1 MDVIEGSDMQ
11 IDTERLATLH
21 TSKLEQLKD
30 TASEAGIPRTGSV
43 ERLRIRL
50 IQSIIIPEEDLSW
63 DGIQDI
69 SNQQLTDLLKIFGIK
84 SSGSQKDKRQRIWL
98 HIYHDPKKL
107 TIDSLAEMNRDDL
120 HELCARLEMPRSGNK
135 TQLVGRVA
143 GVLSNQEGAW
153 GRIKRSV
160 KRGSSSSTPSPR
172 PSVPVPTS
180 NTPTSTPPTQ
190 EIIQTK
196 IEEVKEEPET
206 EFIEETSDEEELVEE
221 NTIQDSKPLTQTIEV
236 GAEIAFREVENREAE
251 LRSLIRDFLI
261 IGEQSP
267 EDIAAF
273 IEDLNPRGF
282 DISHNIVKEFI
293 LNLIQEMAQRKEKEH
308 EAQSLLPGSWRERQ
322 AIRRFEEERGGLL
335 DSLEEI
341 LLTSR
346 GDIPSARMAFENF
359 ATGAGLDLELPAISG
374 RVHGLFDLQIS
385 LNDMEMDIDPVA
397 ARRDRAIRLLLR
409 RVDEIDNVAKST
421 LERMEQQIEALERI
435 VETVIRRNEGKFTS
449 LEHSLMIR
457 FLERRGWD
465 ANHPEVRPRLIAAAG
480 VLAVEMG
487 YISEAE
493 MPTLPG
499 QIALDPE
506 RVSDVVDTLND
517 VLESFGKKP
526 ARSVEELNEIDVEDI
541 DEMESARRTLDSAD
555 EILDRLRQ
563 LGQEGV

>member
-1 MDVIEGSDMQ
+1 MQ

-172 PSVPVPTS
+172 PSVPVPPS
-180 NTPTSTPPTQ
+180 NTLTSTPPTQ

-359 ATGAGLDLELPAISG
+359 ARDAGLDLELPAISG

-555 EILDRLRQ
+555 AILDRLRQ

>member
-1 MDVIEGSDMQ
+1 MQ
-11 IDTERLATLH
+11 IDAERLSTLH

-30 TASEAGIPRTGSV
+30 IASEAKIPRTGSV

-63 DGIQDI
+63 EGIQDI
-69 SNQQLTDLLKIFGIK
+69 SNQQLSDLLKIFGIK

-107 TIDSLAEMNRDDL
+107 TIDSLTEMNREDL
-120 HELCARLEMPRSGNK
+120 HELCAKLEMPRSGNK

-172 PSVPVPTS
+172 PTAPLPPSS
-180 NTPTSTPPTQ
+180 TPISTTSTE
-190 EIIQTK
+190 EIIETK
-196 IEEVKEEPET
+196 MEEANEPQKEFVEMITNEEEPLDQ
-206 EFIEETSDEEELVEE
+206 IVVEET
-221 NTIQDSKPLTQTIEV
+221 KPLTQTIEV

-282 DISHNIVKEFI
+282 DISHNIVKEFV

-308 EAQSLLPGSWRERQ
+308 AAQSLLPGSWRERQ
-322 AIRRFEEERGGLL
+322 AIRRFEEERGELL
-335 DSLEEI
+335 DSLEDI
-341 LLTSR
+341 LISSR

-359 ATGAGLDLELPAISG
+359 AKDTGLDLELPAISG

-385 LNDMEMDIDPVA
+385 LNDMEMDVDPVA

-409 RVDEIDNVAKST
+409 RVDEIDSVAKST

-526 ARSVEELNEIDVEDI
+526 ARTVEELNEIDEEDI
-541 DEMESARRTLDSAD
+541 DEIESARKTLDSAD
-555 EILDRLRQ
+555 AILDRLRQ

>member
-1 MDVIEGSDMQ
+1 ME
-11 IDTERLATLH
+11 IDNERLSILH
-21 TSKLEQLKD
+21 TSKLEDLKEI
-30 TASEAGIPRTGSV
+30 ASEAGIPRTGSV

-50 IQSIIIPEEDLSW
+50 IQATIIPGEDLSW

-69 SNQQLTDLLKIFGIK
+69 SNVQLTGLLKIFGIK
-84 SSGSQKDKRQRIWL
+84 SSGSQKDKRQRVWL

-107 TIDSLAEMNRDDL
+107 TIDSLAEMNRDEL
-120 HELCARLEMPRSGNK
+120 HELCAKLEMPRSGNK
-135 TQLVGRVA
+135 TQLIGRVA

-160 KRGSSSSTPSPR
+160 KRGSTSSIPAPQAPPIPSKNSQNST
-172 PSVPVPTS
+172 T
-180 NTPTSTPPTQ
+180 
-190 EIIQTK
+190 
-196 IEEVKEEPET
+196 IER
-206 EFIEETSDEEELVEE
+206 EELVE
-221 NTIQDSKPLTQTIEV
+221 IQSEIDSVEELVDSEEDPIDSIHEDSKPLPQTIEI
-236 GAEIAFREVENREAE
+236 GEEIAFREVENREAE

-273 IEDLNPRGF
+273 IQDLNPRGF
-282 DISHNIVKEFI
+282 DVSHKIVKEYV

-322 AIRRFEEERGGLL
+322 AIRRFEEERVELL

-341 LLTSR
+341 LLASR
-346 GDIPSARMAFENF
+346 GDVPSARMAFEKR
-359 ATGAGLDLELPAISG
+359 ARESGLDLELPAISG

-385 LNDMEMDIDPVA
+385 LNDMEMDVDPIT
-397 ARRDRAIRLLLR
+397 ARRDRSIRLLLR
-409 RVDEIDNVAKST
+409 RVDEVDDIAKST

-435 VETVIRRNEGKFTS
+435 VETVIRRNDGKFTS

-480 VLAVEMG
+480 ILAVEMG

-506 RVSDVVDTLND
+506 RVSDVVETLND
-517 VLESFGKKP
+517 VLESFGKRP
-526 ARSVEELNEIDVEDI
+526 ARTVEELDEIGADDV
-541 DEMESARRTLDSAD
+541 DEIESARRTLDSAD
-555 EILDRLRQ
+555 AILDKLRQ
-563 LGQEGV
+563 LGQEGL

>member
-1 MDVIEGSDMQ
+1 MQ

-180 NTPTSTPPTQ
+180 NTPTSAPPTQ

-322 AIRRFEEERGGLL
+322 AIRRFEEERGELL

-359 ATGAGLDLELPAISG
+359 ATDAGLDLELPAISG

-555 EILDRLRQ
+555 AILDRLRQ